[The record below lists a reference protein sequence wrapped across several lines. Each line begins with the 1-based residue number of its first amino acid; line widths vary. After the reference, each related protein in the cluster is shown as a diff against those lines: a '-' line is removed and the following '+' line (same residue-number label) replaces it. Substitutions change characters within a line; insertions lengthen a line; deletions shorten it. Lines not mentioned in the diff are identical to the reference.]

1 LAAAFIITALGF
13 LLSKTKLAEP
23 SGKFESIA
31 FLTESNVRLSA
42 MNKVLDFLRGLTIF
56 ILFFLTDWA
65 EFIMNSERTVFNLL
79 N

>member
-1 LAAAFIITALGF
+1 
-13 LLSKTKLAEP
+13 LAEP

-42 MNKVLDFLRGLTIF
+42 MNKVLDFLIGLTIF

>member
-1 LAAAFIITALGF
+1 M
-13 LLSKTKLAEP
+13 AEP

-42 MNKVLDFLRGLTIF
+42 MNKVLDFLIGLTIF

>member
-1 LAAAFIITALGF
+1 
-13 LLSKTKLAEP
+13 LAEP

-42 MNKVLDFLRGLTIF
+42 MNKVLDFLIGLTIF

-65 EFIMNSERTVFNLL
+65 EFIMNSERTVFSLL

>member
-1 LAAAFIITALGF
+1 M
-13 LLSKTKLAEP
+13 AEP

-42 MNKVLDFLRGLTIF
+42 MNKVLDFLIGLTIF

-79 N
+79 NYITFLSMIELQALRVSPT